1 MQARQTA
8 DANGLAL
15 AVRMQLQQLATKL
28 DARLPPSVP
37 AVSPAVLANGPEP
50 RLGTPERIAGDGS
63 QQPPCAPLA
72 VTPHRPTRLAT
83 GCGSSPGTCHFWW
96 STGSCS
102 LQLPRSMGVHPNLPH
117 VQGETG
123 PFEPFYPSL
132 SFPASSMA
140 NQAWSRGAWSRGEEG
155 IAWQQTICV
164 SKLWHSYS
172 RPNSSEGAEFSTRY
186 WLLLGY
192 ESNV

>member
-28 DARLPPSVP
+28 DARRPPSVP

-72 VTPHRPTRLAT
+72 VTSHRPTRLAT

-96 STGSCS
+96 SPGSCS
-102 LQLPRSMGVHPNLPH
+102 
-117 VQGETG
+117 QGLRVL
-123 PFEPFYPSL
+123 FPSGG
-132 SFPASSMA
+132 SSA
-140 NQAWSRGAWSRGEEG
+140 GRWWGFSSRGPWGFIPPSTCPGWNRSIRA
-155 IAWQQTICV
+155 
-164 SKLWHSYS
+164 LWLVLSCLLHSQ
-172 RPNSSEGAEFSTRY
+172 SSLKSWRKRQCLTADYLCKWT
-186 WLLLGY
+186 LAQLK
-192 ESNV
+192 

>member
-1 MQARQTA
+1 MMQARQTA

-50 RLGTPERIAGDGS
+50 HLGTTERIAGDGS

-96 STGSCS
+96 SPGSCS
-102 LQLPRSMGVHPNLPH
+102 QGLRVLFSIRRLISRTTVRLQRPRSMGVHPTFHMSRVKLVHSSPFVPACPFLPPPWPIKPEA
-117 VQGETG
+117 V
-123 PFEPFYPSL
+123 EPEVVEKKV
-132 SFPASSMA
+132 M
-140 NQAWSRGAWSRGEEG
+140 
-155 IAWQQTICV
+155 
-164 SKLWHSYS
+164 
-172 RPNSSEGAEFSTRY
+172 PNSGLS
-186 WLLLGY
+186 
-192 ESNV
+192 V